1 MKRTLLVASIAFL
14 FGILLAGYIL
24 VYLPDNN
31 RANDYAASPSSS
43 SSANLF
49 ATPAPQPQIST
60 GTDFTKIVDAI
71 GPAVVK
77 VQAERVE
84 QRRNMAGD
92 FGFDDFWNRF
102 FDMPQGREQDQEYHS
117 YPQGTGF
124 FISPDGYI
132 ITNNHIVEKSMKT
145 TVVTIKGDE
154 LTAEIIGTDPA
165 SDLALL
171 KVKGNDFPYANLGD
185 SSALKVGEW
194 VLAIGNPLGMEHTV
208 TAGIVSAKGRQLRG
222 QLNVPEYRDFI
233 QTDAAINRGNSGGPL
248 INMRGEVVG
257 INSNILS
264 PSGGSIGIG
273 FAIPSNLAQKV
284 VTQLKEKGKVVRGRI
299 GVTISAIDEP
309 TREVLKLKDKKG
321 AFVHSVESG
330 LPAADA
336 GLKPGDVI
344 IKVNGVAVEDD
355 NELKFKIADV
365 PPGEKVDLTILRDG
379 KELTMSVKVIEYE
392 SSEQETTASDESSDI
407 GFSVQEL
414 TPRLAQR
421 YGLETTEGLIIT
433 EIRRYSE
440 AERRGLERGDII
452 TEVNRQK
459 VKTVKDLRD
468 ILKKLNAGDAVM
480 IRITRERNRNSAEF
494 FITLRIPE

>member
-1 MKRTLLVASIAFL
+1 MKRTMMIAGISFI
-14 FGILLAGYIL
+14 FGILLAGFVF
-24 VYLPDNN
+24 VYLPENSGHY
-31 RANDYAASPSSS
+31 DYAAEPTSALSSTLYASP
-43 SSANLF
+43 AL
-49 ATPAPQPQIST
+49 QPQVKAGS
-60 GTDFTKIVDAI
+60 DFTQIVELI

-77 VQAERVE
+77 IQSERVE
-84 QRRNMAGD
+84 RRQAQGD

-102 FDMPQGREQDQEYHS
+102 FDMPQGRGQDQEYRAYS
-117 YPQGTGF
+117 QGTGF
-124 FISPDGYI
+124 FTSPDGYI
-132 ITNNHIVEKSMKT
+132 ITNNHIVEKAVKT
-145 TVVTIKGDE
+145 TVVTVKGDE
-154 LTAEIIGTDPA
+154 LTAEIVGTDPA

-171 KVKGNDFPYANLGD
+171 KVKGENFPFAALGD
-185 SSALKVGEW
+185 SAALKVGEW

-222 QLNVPEYRDFI
+222 QMNVPEYRDFI

-248 INMRGEVVG
+248 INMRGQVVG

-284 VTQLKEKGKVVRGRI
+284 VAQLKEKGKVVRGRI

-309 TREVLKLKDKKG
+309 TREVLKLADKKG
-321 AFVHSVESG
+321 AFVHDVEAG
-330 LPAADA
+330 LPADEA

-344 IKVNGVAVEDD
+344 IKVDSAVIEDD

-365 PPGEKVDLTILRDG
+365 PPGEKVDLTIIRDG
-379 KELTMSVKVIEYE
+379 KEMTFSVKVIAME
-392 SSEQETTASDESSDI
+392 SDTEDSASTEEGKDI

-421 YGLETTEGLIIT
+421 YGFQTTEGLIVT
-433 EIRRYSE
+433 EVRRFSE

-452 TEVNRQK
+452 TEVNRVK
-459 VKTVKDLRD
+459 VETVKNLKDL
-468 ILKKLNAGDAVM
+468 LEKLNAGDPVM
-480 IRITRERNRNSAEF
+480 IRIVRERNRAKQEF
-494 FITLRIPE
+494 FVTLRIPE